1 MTRFFRYDLRTTDVA
16 GARAF
21 YTAVLGGGDARIF
34 QLHEQAIARGARPHW
49 LGYIQ
54 VDDVDSAASAFVT
67 RGATHLGPKRIFP
80 EGLEAAIMR
89 DPGGAV
95 VALATPPPARS
106 HVPNASTPGASA
118 TGVGWRLLH
127 TADVERAKANYGELF
142 GWAFKAPLDLGSLG
156 IFHPFSWKPGEP
168 FAGAMSDI
176 SQRQGVHPHWLF
188 HFDVPALE
196 PALGA
201 VNAGGGIVIARVLV
215 PNGDPIAVCDDPQ
228 GAAFAIRA
236 PQGSSGASGHP

>member
-21 YTAVLGGGDARIF
+21 YTAVLGNEDARIF

-54 VDDVDSAASAFVT
+54 VDDVDSTAAAFVA
-67 RGATHLGPKRIFP
+67 RGAMHLGPKWVNP

-95 VALATPPPARS
+95 VALAKPPPAQRL
-106 HVPNASTPGASA
+106 VPNASAPGTSA
-118 TGVGWRLLH
+118 TEVGWRLLH
-127 TADVERAKANYGELF
+127 TADVEGAKATYGELF
-142 GWAFKAPLDLGSLG
+142 RWAFKPPLDLGSLG
-156 IFHPFSWKPGEP
+156 IFHEFSWKPGEP
-168 FAGAMSDI
+168 PTGAMSDV
-176 SQRQGVHPHWLF
+176 SQRRGVHPHWLF

-196 PALGA
+196 PALDA
-201 VNAGGGIVIARVLV
+201 VHAAGGIVVARVLV
-215 PNGDPIAVCDDPQ
+215 PSGDHIAVCDDPQ
-228 GAAFAIRA
+228 GAAFALRA
-236 PQGSSGASGHP
+236 PRAH